1 MENSFEVS
9 DEVQFSEVFRFSLY
23 IARKEPVTGSV
34 FTKSSGLTENH
45 SESICGGVCF
55 KLQAVMG
62 LFIDKLQ
69 VITINGSEGF

>member
-1 MENSFEVS
+1 M
-9 DEVQFSEVFRFSLY
+9 
-23 IARKEPVTGSV
+23 GSV